1 MNRGTRIR
9 GIALILALVL
19 TGLALF
25 DIVMVFS
32 AKIVIYIFLVLAAA
46 VGYYWN
52 EDFTE
57 ASCHGTGVTRQIKAE
72 AKEDYEG
79 DVFFS
84 DEEMDFD
91 EADIEEIAEGEDAD
105 E

>member
-25 DIVMVFS
+25 DILTVIS
-32 AKIVIYIFLVLAAA
+32 AKIVIYIFLVLAA
-46 VGYYWN
+46 VIGYYWN

-57 ASCHGTGVTRQIKAE
+57 ASCHGTGVTRQIKEELKDDYIGERFYTAPLS
-72 AKEDYEG
+72 EDIVEE
-79 DVFFS
+79 VEVL
-84 DEEMDFD
+84 DE
-91 EADIEEIAEGEDAD
+91 
-105 E
+105 

>member
-32 AKIVIYIFLVLAAA
+32 AKIIIYIFLVLAAA

-57 ASCHGTGVTRQIKAE
+57 ASCHGTGVTRQIKEELKDDYIGERFYTAPLS
-72 AKEDYEG
+72 EDIVEE
-79 DVFFS
+79 VEVL
-84 DEEMDFD
+84 DE
-91 EADIEEIAEGEDAD
+91 
-105 E
+105 

>member
-57 ASCHGTGVTRQIKAE
+57 ASCHGTCITRQIKEELKDDYIGERFYTAPLS
-72 AKEDYEG
+72 EDIVEE
-79 DVFFS
+79 VEVL
-84 DEEMDFD
+84 DE
-91 EADIEEIAEGEDAD
+91 
-105 E
+105 

>member
-9 GIALILALVL
+9 GIALIFALVL

-57 ASCHGTGVTRQIKAE
+57 ASCHGTGVTRQIKE
-72 AKEDYEG
+72 ELKDDYIGER
-79 DVFFS
+79 FYTAPLS
-84 DEEMDFD
+84 
-91 EADIEEIAEGEDAD
+91 ADIVEEVEVLD

>member
-57 ASCHGTGVTRQIKAE
+57 ASCHGTGITRQIKEELKDDYIGERFYTAPLS
-72 AKEDYEG
+72 EDIVEE
-79 DVFFS
+79 VEVL
-84 DEEMDFD
+84 DE
-91 EADIEEIAEGEDAD
+91 
-105 E
+105 

>member
-25 DIVMVFS
+25 DILTAIS

-57 ASCHGTGVTRQIKAE
+57 ASCHGTGVTRQIKEELKDDYIGERFYTAPLS
-72 AKEDYEG
+72 EDIVEE
-79 DVFFS
+79 VEVL
-84 DEEMDFD
+84 DE
-91 EADIEEIAEGEDAD
+91 
-105 E
+105 

>member
-25 DIVMVFS
+25 DILTMLV
-32 AKIVIYIFLVLAAA
+32 AKIIIFIFLVLATT

-57 ASCHGTGVTRQIKAE
+57 ASCHGTGITRQIKE
-72 AKEDYEG
+72 ELKDNYLGEKFYTLPLDSEITEE
-79 DVFFS
+79 VEVL
-84 DEEMDFD
+84 DE
-91 EADIEEIAEGEDAD
+91 
-105 E
+105 

>member
-25 DIVMVFS
+25 DIVIVFS
-32 AKIVIYIFLVLAAA
+32 VKIVIYIFLVLAAA

-57 ASCHGTGVTRQIKAE
+57 ASCHGTGITRQIKEELKDDYIGERFYTAPLS
-72 AKEDYEG
+72 EDIVEE
-79 DVFFS
+79 VEVL
-84 DEEMDFD
+84 DE
-91 EADIEEIAEGEDAD
+91 
-105 E
+105 

>member
-57 ASCHGTGVTRQIKAE
+57 ASCHGTGVTRQIKEELKDGYIGERFYTAPLS
-72 AKEDYEG
+72 EDIVEE
-79 DVFFS
+79 VEVL
-84 DEEMDFD
+84 DE
-91 EADIEEIAEGEDAD
+91 
-105 E
+105 

>member
-19 TGLALF
+19 TGFALF
-25 DIVMVFS
+25 DLAMVFS
-32 AKIVIYIFLVLAAA
+32 AKIVIYIFLVLATT
-46 VGYYWN
+46 VGYYYN

-57 ASCHGTGVTRQIKAE
+57 PSCYGTGVTRQIK
-72 AKEDYEG
+72 KELKDNYDGER
-79 DVFFS
+79 FYTMPLS
-84 DEEMDFD
+84 DE
-91 EADIEEIAEGEDAD
+91 IEEEVEVLD

>member
-19 TGLALF
+19 TGFALF
-25 DIVMVFS
+25 DIMMVFS

-46 VGYYWN
+46 VGYYYN

-57 ASCHGTGVTRQIKAE
+57 ASCHGTGVTRQIKE
-72 AKEDYEG
+72 ELKDDYIGER
-79 DVFFS
+79 FYTAPLS
-84 DEEMDFD
+84 DEI
-91 EADIEEIAEGEDAD
+91 IEEVEVLD

>member
-25 DIVMVFS
+25 NVVTVLI
-32 AKIVIYIFLVLAAA
+32 AKIIIFIFLVLAAT

-57 ASCHGTGVTRQIKAE
+57 ASCHGTGVTRQIK
-72 AKEDYEG
+72 KELKNDYLGEKFYTLPLSNEI
-79 DVFFS
+79 VEEVEVL
-84 DEEMDFD
+84 DE
-91 EADIEEIAEGEDAD
+91 
-105 E
+105 

>member
-1 MNRGTRIR
+1 MNSGTRIR

-57 ASCHGTGVTRQIKAE
+57 ASCHGTGVTRQIKE
-72 AKEDYEG
+72 ELKDDYIGER
-79 DVFFS
+79 FYTAPLS
-84 DEEMDFD
+84 
-91 EADIEEIAEGEDAD
+91 ADIVEEVEVLD

>member
-32 AKIVIYIFLVLAAA
+32 AKIIIYIFLVLTAA

-57 ASCHGTGVTRQIKAE
+57 ASCHGTGVTRQIKEELKDGYIGERFYTAPLS
-72 AKEDYEG
+72 EDIVEE
-79 DVFFS
+79 VEVL
-84 DEEMDFD
+84 DE
-91 EADIEEIAEGEDAD
+91 
-105 E
+105 

>member
-57 ASCHGTGVTRQIKAE
+57 ASCHGTGITRQIKEELKDDYIGERFYTAQLS
-72 AKEDYEG
+72 EDI
-79 DVFFS
+79 
-84 DEEMDFD
+84 
-91 EADIEEIAEGEDAD
+91 IEEVEVLD